1 MLCPAEE
8 VKIREEKWLRLQNE
22 LRHLIESLAIMLS
35 SPSRF
40 VESSE
45 GCIKERIREILSDN
59 KDLVVVSRA
68 QGIGPHPQN
77 PNMPLAAKWP
87 GNDAEC
93 QIPWKKVEF
102 R

>member
-1 MLCPAEE
+1 MLLTLLLLFTEE

-22 LRHLIESLAIMLS
+22 LRHLLESMAIMVS

-59 KDLVVVSRA
+59 KDLVVVST
-68 QGIGPHPQN
+68 
-77 PNMPLAAKWP
+77 
-87 GNDAEC
+87 
-93 QIPWKKVEF
+93 
-102 R
+102 